1 MEVINNEKFQEL
13 LKGDK
18 LVVVDFFAT
27 WCRPCSM
34 MSPILDKVALDMP
47 NVEFCKI
54 DVDEEMDLAQSYGI
68 LSIPCIIMF
77 KNGLEAERLIGFTTE
92 DELKTAIEKV
102 LN

>member
-54 DVDEEMDLAQSYGI
+54 DVDKEMDLAQSYGI

>member
-1 MEVINNEKFQEL
+1 MEVINNEKFNEL

-34 MSPILDKVALDMP
+34 MSPILDKVSNDMH
-47 NVEFCKI
+47 NVVFAKI

-77 KNGLEAERLIGFTTE
+77 KDGKEAERLIGFTTE

>member
-1 MEVINNEKFQEL
+1 MQN
-13 LKGDK
+13 
-18 LVVVDFFAT
+18 VVFV
-27 WCRPCSM
+27 
-34 MSPILDKVALDMP
+34 
-47 NVEFCKI
+47 KI

>member
-1 MEVINNEKFQEL
+1 MEVINNEKFNEL
-13 LKGDK
+13 LMGDK
-18 LVVVDFFAT
+18 LLVVDFFAT

-34 MSPILDKVALDMP
+34 MSPILDKVASDMQ
-47 NVEFCKI
+47 NVVFAKI

-77 KNGLEAERLIGFTTE
+77 KDGKEAERLIGFTTE

>member
-13 LKGDK
+13 LKGNK

>member
-1 MEVINNEKFQEL
+1 MEVINNEKFNEL

-34 MSPILDKVALDMP
+34 MSPILDKVSNDMQ
-47 NVEFCKI
+47 NVVFAKI

-77 KNGLEAERLIGFTTE
+77 KDGKEAERLIGFTTE